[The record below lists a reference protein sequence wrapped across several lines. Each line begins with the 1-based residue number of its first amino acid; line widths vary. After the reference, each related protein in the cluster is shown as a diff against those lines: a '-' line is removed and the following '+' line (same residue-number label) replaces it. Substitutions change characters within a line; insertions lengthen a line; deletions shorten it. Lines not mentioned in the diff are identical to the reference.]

1 MSRTLSVF
9 LNSDRVYVAAF
20 EPTSKGLSLVYLN
33 STESPFDPEF
43 PEDDRSVLAS
53 QELAIYIEDAGAVSG
68 ATICLPAES
77 ALVRQIPAKQDMTK
91 DELEK
96 LVHLEIRSAF
106 SQFDP
111 SAFYSRVIPLAPRL
125 DTRQSMLAVMIQK
138 NYVRACEN
146 LFAGTNI
153 PVLNFDIS
161 QLNAHNAFIYNY
173 PEQHDKTVAIMGVQN
188 QFIDVSVIQNRK
200 PLYYNLAS
208 YTSPEEIGAICEN
221 EFTRIMTDYA
231 GFIDSAYLFGLGLTK
246 PMLETAQQTLM
257 GLVMESGRANAFRM
271 VSTKL
276 AERDKQ
282 YCAATAHIFMPC
294 VGAVLPP
301 YHETIKL
308 N

>member
-9 LNSDRVYVAAF
+9 LNSDRIYIAAF
-20 EPTSKGLSLVYLN
+20 EPTAKGLELIYLN
-33 STESPFDPEF
+33 STECPFDPEF
-43 PEDDRSVLAS
+43 PDDDRSVLAS
-53 QELAIYIEDAGAVSG
+53 QEFGIYLEDLGPISG

-77 ALVRQIPAKQDMTK
+77 ALLRQIPAKQDMTK
-91 DELEK
+91 DELGK
-96 LVHLEIRSAF
+96 LVNLEIRSAF
-106 SQFDP
+106 SQYDP
-111 SAFYSRVIPLAPRL
+111 SMFYSRVIPLAPRL
-125 DTRQSMLAVMIQK
+125 DTRHSMLAVMIQK
-138 NYVRACEN
+138 SYVKACES

-173 PEQHDKTVAIMGVQN
+173 PEQHDKTVAILGVQN
-188 QFIDVSVIQNRK
+188 QFIDVSVIQNCK

-208 YTSPEEIGAICEN
+208 YSSPDDIGAICEN

-246 PMLETAQQTLM
+246 PMLDTAQQTLM

-271 VSTKL
+271 ISTKL
-276 AERDKQ
+276 TDRDRK
-282 YCAATAHIFMPC
+282 YCAATAHIYMPC